1 MFALWLIIAGCIIT
15 TVRRLQRI
23 SATLRHR

>member
-15 TVRRLQRI
+15 AVRRLQRI
-23 SATLRHR
+23 SASLRHR